1 MKETEIKEKSI
12 TNQIIDDFINSL
24 KEIEEFDDKIIDNLS
39 ILATKKQLS
48 SENSVEE
55 TINSNK

>member
-1 MKETEIKEKSI
+1 MEETEIKEKSI
-12 TNQIIDDFINSL
+12 TNQIIDDFVNSL
-24 KEIEEFDDKIIDNLS
+24 KEVEEFNEKIIDNLA

-55 TINSNK
+55 IINSNK

>member
-1 MKETEIKEKSI
+1 MEETEIKEKSI

-24 KEIEEFDDKIIDNLS
+24 KEVDEFNEKIINSLA